1 MTVEKDTKVWEERS
15 LEKNKSQGARK
26 EGWAGTLGKESSL
39 RVQLG
44 GSSGEGRV
52 RGVRVV
58 GRRSQTPPRWGGGHW
73 KMPNLFSQISH

>member
-1 MTVEKDTKVWEERS
+1 M
-15 LEKNKSQGARK
+15 
-26 EGWAGTLGKESSL
+26 GTLGKESSL

-44 GSSGEGRV
+44 GSSGEGGV

-73 KMPNLFSQISH
+73 KMPNLFSQISHRWGGPWSGRGGGGGGGEASEGIEMQLA